1 MCIDVQ
7 RSDRDR
13 AGACGAGIAGAAM
26 REVAVFAFDG
36 AQFAVYGDAIVAQ

>member
-1 MCIDVQ
+1 MTFRAATAQASVVQ
-7 RSDRDR
+7 
-13 AGACGAGIAGAAM
+13 ALLALLYAAM